1 MAILIKG
8 IKYMVYDFFEEIKD
22 LINGKIKNFYSKFKY
37 LLLFIAFITF
47 LLCIFLCEK
56 VEPDTIES
64 QQIRVLGITIE
75 NWAQWITIIA
85 LPYTAGWAFYQFKKN
100 NSAKK
105 QEKAVQ
111 IGKEFSNKLIDKCG
125 IINDVFRCSSLNQI
139 LKFDEKNYDDFRFF
153 NVDELRRIYKDDNFP
168 TIYADKLNN
177 SIQELDDIY
186 HERLIKGV
194 TPYIDKTTRKIKV
207 DINKNKIEEIQEI
220 KNINPYILQN
230 KDLPYHFFDLVSDVL
245 NQLEYM
251 CMDISSKATD
261 SRYIYQSLHQMFLR
275 TVRTLAVD
283 ISVDNKN
290 FSDKYYTN
298 IIHVYNDWTTR
309 YIKDLKIEKRKK
321 EKINKILNPK
331 IKTV

>member
-1 MAILIKG
+1 
-8 IKYMVYDFFEEIKD
+8 MVYDFWEELKD
-22 LINGKIKNFYSKFKY
+22 LTKEKIKNFYSRFKY
-37 LLLFIAFITF
+37 LLLLVFFVIF

-56 VEPDTIES
+56 KEPDTIET
-64 QQIRVLGITIE
+64 QQIRFLGITIE
-75 NWAQWITIIA
+75 NWAQWVTIVA

-111 IGKEFSNKLIDKCG
+111 IGKEFSNNLINKCG
-125 IINDVFRCSSLNQI
+125 IINDVFRSSSLNEL
-139 LKFDEKNYDDFRFF
+139 LKFEEKNYDDFKFF
-153 NVDELRRIYKDDNFP
+153 NVDELRNIYKNDDFP
-168 TIYADKLNN
+168 TQYVERRN
-177 SIQELDDIY
+177 SLIQELDDIY
-186 HERLIKGV
+186 HERLIKSIV
-194 TPYIDKTTRKIKV
+194 PYVDKRKIKI
-207 DINKNKIEEIQEI
+207 DMENKKIEEIKEI
-220 KNINPYILQN
+220 KQTNPYILQN

-245 NQLEYM
+245 NQLEYI

-275 TVRTLAVD
+275 TVRTLAVE

-298 IIHVYNDWTTR
+298 IIHVYNDWTIR
-309 YIKDLKIEKRKK
+309 YVKDLKIEKRKK